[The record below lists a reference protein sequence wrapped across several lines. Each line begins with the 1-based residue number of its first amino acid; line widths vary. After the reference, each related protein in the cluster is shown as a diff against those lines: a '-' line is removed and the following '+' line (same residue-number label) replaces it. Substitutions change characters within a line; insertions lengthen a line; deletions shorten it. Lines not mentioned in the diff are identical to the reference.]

1 MKSNI
6 YKIISGLLLPIA
18 FIALFFI
25 IGGTEHGK
33 TCWTAFASVVISY
46 AMLIAV
52 PLFIPNSQS
61 AYLFGVTGGAVT
73 SIFFIIQFVI
83 SMIFMISDFEKWKIA
98 LIVEIIFF
106 IGVIFILLQ
115 LFQADE
121 ITARKEQKHEQETY
135 SVKKMLF
142 KANSIFDTATDIEIK
157 KCVKSVCDELST
169 CPTSSNSQIKAIDET
184 INISLDDLGQFAM
197 VGDIEKTKS
206 IAYSLVALIKKRKV
220 LSKQGE

>member
-33 TCWTAFASVVISY
+33 TCWIAFASVVISY

-61 AYLFGVTGGAVT
+61 TYLFGVTSGTVT
-73 SIFFIIQFVI
+73 GVFFAIQFVI

-98 LIVEIIFF
+98 LIVEMILFA
-106 IGVIFILLQ
+106 GVIFLLLQ
-115 LFQADE
+115 LLQADE
-121 ITARKEQKHEQETY
+121 ITAKKEQKHEQEVY
-135 SVKKMLF
+135 SVKNLVF
-142 KANSIFDTATDIEIK
+142 KAKTIFDAATDIEIK
-157 KCVKSVCDELST
+157 KYAKSVYNELNT
-169 CPTSSNSQIKAIDET
+169 CQTSSNSQIKMIDET
-184 INISLDDLGQFAM
+184 INLNLDNLSQFAM
-197 VGDIEKTKS
+197 VGDVEKTKS
-206 IAYSLVALIKKRKV
+206 VASSLITLIKKRKV